1 MKKDLMKENN
11 QAQDL
16 LVDERVKK
24 VVLSEGR
31 SKPPKV
37 VGEQKEDKVFFRPQK
52 GMSPKEFF
60 ERMAEVTGVVE
71 PSLHVKLMNQIA
83 NTSPD
88 TEGRAVEAV
97 NDGLA
102 LLHGIN
108 PQNALEGM
116 LAVQMVGTHNIA
128 LEMMRR
134 AIIKGQSSEEVNR
147 KINLSTKLLRTF
159 TSQVEALQKMRNRGQ
174 QTVRV
179 EHVTVN
185 AGGQAIVGNVKH
197 GAGRGEGGGR
207 R

>member
-24 VVLSEGR
+24 VVLSEGQ

-37 VGEQKEDKVFFRPQK
+37 VGEQKGEKVFFRPQK

-185 AGGQAIVGNVKH
+185 AGGQAIVGNVKN
-197 GAGRGEGGGR
+197 GAGGGGGGR
-207 R
+207 

>member
-1 MKKDLMKENN
+1 VKKDLLKENG
-11 QAQDL
+11 QVKDL
-16 LVDERVKK
+16 IVDERCNK
-24 VVLSEGR
+24 VARQER
-31 SKPPKV
+31 RRKPPKV
-37 VGEQKEDKVFFRPQK
+37 VGEQKGDKVFFRPQK

-108 PQNALEGM
+108 PQNAIEGM

-185 AGGQAIVGNVKH
+185 AGGQAIVGNVKN
-197 GAGRGEGGGR
+197 GAGGGEGADEN
-207 R
+207 

>member
-1 MKKDLMKENN
+1 MKKDLLKENG
-11 QAQDL
+11 QVKDL
-16 LVDERVKK
+16 IVDERVNK
-24 VVLSEGR
+24 VALSEGR
-31 SKPPKV
+31 RKPPKM
-37 VGEQKEDKVFFRPQK
+37 VGEQKGDKIFLRPPK

-60 ERMAEVTGVVE
+60 ERMAEVTGVAE
-71 PSLHVKLMNQIA
+71 PLLHVKLMDQIA
-83 NTSPD
+83 NSSPD
-88 TEGRAVEAV
+88 AESRAVETV
-97 NDGLA
+97 NEGLA

-185 AGGQAIVGNVKH
+185 AGGQAIVGNVKN
-197 GAGRGEGGGR
+197 GAGRGGR
-207 R
+207 SDE